1 MLTKKQTCKDILNK
15 NNIFLCQLCKE
26 TLNLANDILISWG
39 DLFEIKKIQF
49 ISIINYYFN
58 FNFFG

>member
-26 TLNLANDILISWG
+26 TLNLANDILIS
-39 DLFEIKKIQF
+39 
-49 ISIINYYFN
+49 
-58 FNFFG
+58 